1 MKQLNNWLSANKT
14 SLNVEKTELVFFK
27 SPRKVLSNEIK
38 IKLTG
43 KRLYPSNSVK
53 YLGVRIDKFLHWH
66 DQVNNIAVKLN
77 RANALLLKIRNYVN
91 MKTLRNI
98 YYTIFDSH
106 LTYSCIVWAQNNNAV
121 NRLIILQKKAI
132 HIMNFKDQLFHSSPL
147 FSENNILKFTDKITL
162 ENILF
167 VNKSINRQVPP
178 IFYDWFT
185 FSGDL
190 HRYETCW
197 TVTDHLNIPTFWT
210 QKYDRFS
217 TRASTIYSW
226 NSMQNLSLK
235 NSTSKDI
242 KYFLTK
248 HFIEKY

>member
-1 MKQLNNWLSANKT
+1 MTVLKDIKINDLYKAIRYCKVHQFADDTNLFRTNKSGKNLNKLVNHEMKQLNNWLWANKI
-14 SLNVEKTELVFFK
+14 SLSVEKTELVIFK
-27 SPRKVLSNEIK
+27 SPRKVLSDEIK

-98 YYTIFDSH
+98 YYAIFDSH
-106 LTYSCIVWAQNNNAV
+106 LTYSCIVWAQNINTV
-121 NRLIILQKKAI
+121 NRLIILQKKALR
-132 HIMNFKDQLFHSSPL
+132 IMNFKDQLFHSSPL
-147 FSENNILKFTDKITL
+147 FSENNILKFIDKITL
-162 ENILF
+162 ENIFF
-167 VNKSINRQVPP
+167 VNKSVNRQVSP

-190 HRYETCW
+190 HRC
-197 TVTDHLNIPTFWT
+197 
-210 QKYDRFS
+210 
-217 TRASTIYSW
+217 
-226 NSMQNLSLK
+226 K
-235 NSTSKDI
+235 NG
-242 KYFLTK
+242 L
-248 HFIEKY
+248 